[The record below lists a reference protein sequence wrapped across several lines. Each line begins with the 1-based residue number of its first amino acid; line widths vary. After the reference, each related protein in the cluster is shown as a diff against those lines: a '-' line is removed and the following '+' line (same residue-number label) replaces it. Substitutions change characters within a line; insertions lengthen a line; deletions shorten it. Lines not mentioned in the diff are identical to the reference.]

1 MKPKRKRDFTGMFI
15 MAVLLSFIL
24 PLGYLVV
31 RIVSHGG
38 GTEEVRSRE
47 DYVLMLLQCLLGIA
61 AIVLPLRLIRQK
73 TLQIPRVMLVLYI
86 AFLYCAIFLGEV
98 RSFYYAVP
106 HWDTILHTMSGAMLG
121 ALGFS
126 MIAIFNNA
134 ERIPLNLSP
143 VFIAVFAFCFALAM
157 GAVWEIYEFTM
168 DSVFGTNMQK
178 YMLDNGTALI
188 GQAALQDTMK
198 DMHIVQEMYARGY
211 DFLPL
216 DLYQA
221 DARRFKIIDG
231 KLMPALSTIEGLGE
245 KAADAVMDAAKE
257 GKFLSKDDF
266 RDRTKVSKTVIDLMD
281 DLGILGD
288 LPESN
293 QLSLFD
299 LVG

>member
-31 RIVSHGG
+31 RIVSHG

-106 HWDTILHTMSGAMLG
+106 YWDTILHTMSGAMLG

-143 VFIAVFAFCFALAM
+143 MFIAVFAFCFALAM

-178 YMLDNGTALI
+178 YICL
-188 GQAALQDTMK
+188 
-198 DMHIVQEMYARGY
+198 
-211 DFLPL
+211 
-216 DLYQA
+216 LYTS
-221 DARRFKIIDG
+221 D
-231 KLMPALSTIEGLGE
+231 
-245 KAADAVMDAAKE
+245 AADD
-257 GKFLSKDDF
+257 
-266 RDRTKVSKTVIDLMD
+266 
-281 DLGILGD
+281 
-288 LPESN
+288 
-293 QLSLFD
+293 
-299 LVG
+299 

>member
-47 DYVLMLLQCLLGIA
+47 DYVL
-61 AIVLPLRLIRQK
+61 PLRLIRQK

-106 HWDTILHTMSGAMLG
+106 QWDTILHTMSGAMLG

-198 DMHIVQEMYARGY
+198 DIIVDAIGALVMSTIGY
-211 DFLPL
+211 ISLK
-216 DLYQA
+216 Y
-221 DARRFKIIDG
+221 KKG
-231 KLMPALSTIEGLGE
+231 WVEKLMIRFHVKKPE
-245 KAADAVMDAAKE
+245 KN
-257 GKFLSKDDF
+257 GKTKKGKD
-266 RDRTKVSKTVIDLMD
+266 
-281 DLGILGD
+281 
-288 LPESN
+288 E
-293 QLSLFD
+293 
-299 LVG
+299 

>member
-1 MKPKRKRDFTGMFI
+1 
-15 MAVLLSFIL
+15 
-24 PLGYLVV
+24 
-31 RIVSHGG
+31 
-38 GTEEVRSRE
+38 
-47 DYVLMLLQCLLGIA
+47 
-61 AIVLPLRLIRQK
+61 
-73 TLQIPRVMLVLYI
+73 MLVLYI

-106 HWDTILHTMSGAMLG
+106 YWDTILHTMSGAMLG

-198 DMHIVQEMYARGY
+198 DIIVDAIGALVMSTIGY
-211 DFLPL
+211 ISLK
-216 DLYQA
+216 Y
-221 DARRFKIIDG
+221 KKG
-231 KLMPALSTIEGLGE
+231 WVEKLMIRFHVKKPE
-245 KAADAVMDAAKE
+245 KKGKTKKE
-257 GKFLSKDDF
+257 
-266 RDRTKVSKTVIDLMD
+266 RMNEHER
-281 DLGILGD
+281 
-288 LPESN
+288 
-293 QLSLFD
+293 
-299 LVG
+299 

>member
-31 RIVSHGG
+31 RIVSYGG

-106 HWDTILHTMSGAMLG
+106 QWDTILHTMSGAMLG

-134 ERIPLNLSP
+134 ERIPVNLSP
-143 VFIAVFAFCFALAM
+143 VFIAVFAFCFALAL

-188 GQAALQDTMK
+188 GHDEGHHRGRHRRTGDEHHRLYFPQ
-198 DMHIVQEMYARGY
+198 VQ
-211 DFLPL
+211 
-216 DLYQA
+216 
-221 DARRFKIIDG
+221 K
-231 KLMPALSTIEGLGE
+231 GLGGKADDPFSRE
-245 KAADAVMDAAKE
+245 KARKKRE
-257 GKFLSKDDF
+257 
-266 RDRTKVSKTVIDLMD
+266 
-281 DLGILGD
+281 
-288 LPESN
+288 N
-293 QLSLFD
+293 QKRERMNEHER
-299 LVG
+299 

>member
-38 GTEEVRSRE
+38 TEEVRSRE
-47 DYVLMLLQCLLGIA
+47 DYVL
-61 AIVLPLRLIRQK
+61 
-73 TLQIPRVMLVLYI
+73 MLVLYI

-143 VFIAVFAFCFALAM
+143 VFIAVFAFCFALAL

-188 GQAALQDTMK
+188 GQVALQDTMK
-198 DMHIVQEMYARGY
+198 DIIVDAIGALVMSTIGY
-211 DFLPL
+211 ISLK
-216 DLYQA
+216 Y
-221 DARRFKIIDG
+221 KKG
-231 KLMPALSTIEGLGE
+231 WVEKLMIRFHVKKPE
-245 KAADAVMDAAKE
+245 KT
-257 GKFLSKDDF
+257 GKPK
-266 RDRTKVSKTVIDLMD
+266 RERMN
-281 DLGILGD
+281 
-288 LPESN
+288 EHER
-293 QLSLFD
+293 
-299 LVG
+299 

>member
-31 RIVSHGG
+31 RIVSYGG
-38 GTEEVRSRE
+38 GTEEVRSHE

-86 AFLYCAIFLGEV
+86 VFLYCAIFLGEV

-106 HWDTILHTMSGAMLG
+106 QWDTILHTMSGAMLG

-198 DMHIVQEMYARGY
+198 DIIV
-211 DFLPL
+211 
-216 DLYQA
+216 
-221 DARRFKIIDG
+221 DAIG
-231 KLMPALSTIEGLGE
+231 ALVMSTIGYISLKYKKGWVE
-245 KAADAVMDAAKE
+245 KLTIRFHVKKPE
-257 GKFLSKDDF
+257 KNGKTKKGKD
-266 RDRTKVSKTVIDLMD
+266 
-281 DLGILGD
+281 
-288 LPESN
+288 E
-293 QLSLFD
+293 
-299 LVG
+299 